1 MLVELAAAN
10 AAYATIKASIGA
22 GRELVDCAG
31 ALGQYFAAKSE
42 LAKRVESKSG
52 PKNELEEFL
61 ALEKLRHQEAELRQF
76 MIYCG
81 RGGMWEDWQQFQAQ
95 AARDRK
101 EAVKVE
107 ARRKYLRGQALQE
120 NINLGIKVFGILFVV
135 LAALFGVAIYL
146 R

>member
-1 MLVELAAAN
+1 MLIELAAAN
-10 AAYATIKASIGA
+10 AAFATIKKSIAA

-31 ALGQYFAAKSE
+31 ALGQYFGAKSD

-61 ALEKLRHQEAELRQF
+61 ALEKLRHQEAELKQF

-81 RGGMWEDWQQFQAQ
+81 RGGMWTDWQQFQAQ

-101 EAVKVE
+101 EAAKAE
-107 ARRKYLRGQALQE
+107 ARRKYLRAKAIQE
-120 NINLGIKVFGILFVV
+120 HVNLGIQVFGILFVV
-135 LAALFGVAIYL
+135 FAALFGVAIYL